1 MTLPIVI
8 SAQLF
13 VSLVVLLVVLH
24 LLLGATAYAIW
35 LERRLSGWIQDRL
48 GPNRVGPFGLLQ
60 PLADGV
66 KMLTKEDYRPAMADR
81 TLFTLAPMMILI
93 PALMGWAIIPWA
105 GWVEIDAPFTI
116 FGLVQVE
123 AGRALV
129 AAVDLSVGVVYA
141 LAIASLGVYGV
152 VLGGWASNNKYSF
165 LGGLRATSSMVSYE
179 IPLGVSLL
187 TILLVA
193 GSVHPQRLV
202 EWQAANSWFLLAQPA
217 AAIVFFVGLL
227 AEANRAPFDIAE
239 AESELV
245 GGYHTEYSAMRMG
258 AFFLGEYAHVVAGAA
273 LFSAL
278 FLGGPHLPGVA
289 ALGPEA
295 TGIGAALAKF
305 AVMSLKTFLMVCFV
319 MLCRWTLPRLR
330 WDQIMKLA
338 WNGLIPLS
346 VGVLVAT
353 SALVYL
359 GWTAWWEQLLMSLLV
374 AAVVV
379 ALQPVLPWGEANRK
393 ELLPGSRFAAPPGE
407 AWRPE
412 APAPPHT
419 PAAAPSAASG
429 GGREVEELTAA
440 ASS

>member
-1 MTLPIVI
+1 MTPPIVL

-13 VSLVVLLVVLH
+13 VSLVTLLVVLH
-24 LLLGATAYAIW
+24 VLLGATAYAIW

-66 KMLTKEDYRPAMADR
+66 KMLTKEDYRPALADSK
-81 TLFTLAPMMILI
+81 LFTLAPMAILV

-105 GWVEIDAPFTI
+105 GWVEIKAPFTI
-116 FGLVQVE
+116 LGLVQVE
-123 AGRALV
+123 PGRALV
-129 AAVDLSVGVVYA
+129 AAVDVGVGVVYA
-141 LAIASLGVYGV
+141 LAVASLGVYGV

-187 TILLVA
+187 TILLIV
-193 GSVHPQRLV
+193 GSVHPQKLV
-202 EWQAANSWFLLAQPA
+202 EWQAENSWFVLAQPVA
-217 AAIVFFVGLL
+217 AVVFFVCLL

-258 AFFLGEYAHVVAGAA
+258 AFFLGEYAHVVAGSA

-289 ALGPEA
+289 SLGPAA
-295 TGIGAALAKF
+295 TGGGAVLAKF
-305 AVMSLKTFLMVCFV
+305 VVMSLKTFLMVCFV

-330 WDQIMKLA
+330 WDQIMRLA

-346 VGVLVAT
+346 VVVLVAT

-359 GWTAWWEQLLMSLLV
+359 GWTAWWQQLLMSLL
-374 AAVVV
+374 AGGAVV
-379 ALQPVLPWGEANRK
+379 ALQPVLPWSDANRK
-393 ELLPGSRFAAPPGE
+393 AELVGSRFAAPPDHP
-407 AWRPE
+407 WRPE
-412 APAPPHT
+412 APAPSRERGPAQAST
-419 PAAAPSAASG
+419 PSPARAPEQLAATAS
-429 GGREVEELTAA
+429 
-440 ASS
+440 